1 MISVENFKLWYG
13 DFQALKGITLE
24 VPKNQVTAFIGPSG
38 CGKSTLLRAMN
49 RMCDFVGGVRHE
61 GSIAIDGRDVFASDP
76 NELRVAVGMVF
87 QHPNPF
93 PLSIRDNILY
103 GRGACAASRRPRATR
118 SWSAAYAT
126 RACSTR

>member
-93 PLSIRDNILY
+93 P
-103 GRGACAASRRPRATR
+103 
-118 SWSAAYAT
+118 
-126 RACSTR
+126 